1 VRAQFHDALLANG
14 TPPPAIVARRLVAAS
29 RGDPAALQGPTQTET
44 FTASKRNLHGD
55 LVTCGLDASETGQE
69 EDLPRLCNGSSA
81 SSRRRPSRPRVAQSA
96 EGVER
101 LRPGTGGAFPFR
113 ALRRYPRGGADTR
126 RAAAWQWSAV
136 TAETA
141 RTSLRAHDM
150 QMPRPYMAGTS
161 LRHGPADN
169 HGHEWIP
176 AASSTPG
183 LT

>member
-1 VRAQFHDALLANG
+1 M
-14 TPPPAIVARRLVAAS
+14 IVS
-29 RGDPAALQGPTQTET
+29 YT
-44 FTASKRNLHGD
+44 RNVCLS
-55 LVTCGLDASETGQE
+55 LRDAS
-69 EDLPRLCNGSSA
+69 
-81 SSRRRPSRPRVAQSA
+81 PSRHC
-96 EGVER
+96 
-101 LRPGTGGAFPFR
+101 T
-113 ALRRYPRGGADTR
+113 DTR